1 MEKWVVTAKK
11 ADFQGIGRKY
21 GIDPVIARIIRNRDI
36 TGDEAIEEYL
46 NGTLADIP
54 SWKLLKDIGKAVEII
69 SGKIEAGTKMRI
81 IGDYDIDGV
90 TATYIL
96 LKGFKRLGANVDT
109 YIPDRVADG
118 YGIHDHLIQKAME
131 DGIDTI
137 VTCDNGISA
146 SSQIAYAKEL
156 GMTVVVTDHHEVPF
170 TDTEGGRKYILPP
183 ADAIINPKQADCT
196 YPNKNICGAV
206 VAMKLVFA
214 LYEKYGIPKEEKEDF
229 LEPAAIATVGDIMDL
244 QGENR
249 ILVKEGLARL
259 PYTKNKGL
267 MALIRAIGLEDQKIT
282 AYDIG
287 FRLGPCINASG
298 RLDTAMRSLALL
310 QSEDEAEAAKLA
322 GDLKALNDSR
332 KALTEKGTEEAYK
345 LIEESSLK
353 NDRVMVVFLPE
364 CHESL
369 AGIIAGRIREKYHK
383 PTFVLTRGEK
393 SLKGSGRSTENY
405 SMYEELVKC
414 DSLLVQYGGHPMAA
428 GLSIEEENV
437 EKFRQTLNDNCTLT
451 KEDMIPKIV
460 IDVPMPI
467 SYISKKL
474 VEQLLVL
481 EPFGKGNTKPL
492 FAQKNLRV
500 LKVGIY
506 GKNQNTVKLQLMD
519 PSGAVMDGLY
529 WGDAKEFA
537 DFARSHDT
545 ISVTYY
551 PRINSY
557 MGRESLQIV
566 IQNYCV

>member
-11 ADFQGIGRKY
+11 ADFQEISRKY
-21 GIDPVIARIIRNRDI
+21 GIDPVISRIIRNRDI
-36 TGDEAIEEYL
+36 TEDAAIGQYL

-54 SWKLLKDIGKAVEII
+54 SWKCLKDIEKAVNII
-69 SGKIEAGTKMRI
+69 SGKIDQGSRMRI

-109 YIPDRVADG
+109 YIPDRIADG
-118 YGIHDHLIQKAME
+118 YGIHDHLIQRAKD
-131 DGIDTI
+131 DGIDLI

-146 SSQIAYAKEL
+146 ADQIAFANSL
-156 GMTVVVTDHHEVPF
+156 GMTVVVTDHHEIPF
-170 TDTEGGRKYILPP
+170 EDTEKGRTYKLP
-183 ADAIINPKQADCT
+183 AAAAIINPKQPDCA
-196 YPNKNICGAV
+196 YPSKNICGAV
-206 VAMKLVFA
+206 VAMKLVYA
-214 LYEKYGIPKEEKEDF
+214 LYERYGIPEKEKEEY

-267 MALIRAIGLEDQKIT
+267 KALIRAIGLENQNISS
-282 AYDIG
+282 YDIG

-310 QSEDEAEAAKLA
+310 QCEDEEEAARLA
-322 GDLKALNDSR
+322 NDLKTLNDSR
-332 KALTEKGTEEAYK
+332 KALTEQGTETAYK
-345 LIEESSLK
+345 LIEESDLK
-353 NDRVMVVFLPE
+353 NDKVMVVFLPE

-383 PTFVLTRGEK
+383 PAFVLTRGEK
-393 SLKGSGRSTENY
+393 SVKGSGRSTESY

-414 DSLLVQYGGHPMAA
+414 DSLLLQYGGHPMAA
-428 GLSIEEENV
+428 GLSIAEENV
-437 EKFRQTLNDNCTLT
+437 DAFRRQLNENCTLT
-451 KEDMIPKIV
+451 EENLIPKIV

-467 SYISKKL
+467 SYINDHL
-474 VEQLLVL
+474 IRQLSVL
-481 EPFGKGNTKPL
+481 EPFGKGNGKPL
-492 FAQKNLRV
+492 FAQKNLHV

-519 PSGAVMDGLY
+519 DSGAVMDGLY
-529 WGDAKEFA
+529 WGEAKEFA
-537 DFARSHDT
+537 EFARNHET

-566 IQNYCV
+566 IQNYC

>member
-11 ADFQGIGRKY
+11 ADFQEIGRKY

-54 SWKLLKDIGKAVEII
+54 SWKLLKDIDKAVEII
-69 SGKIEAGTKMRI
+69 SGKIDAGTKIRI

-96 LKGFKRLGANVDT
+96 LKGFKRLGANADT

-118 YGIHDHLIQKAME
+118 YGIHDHLIQKARE

-146 SSQIAYAKEL
+146 SAQIAYAKEL

-170 TDTEGGRKYILPP
+170 ADTEKGRSYLLPP
-183 ADAIINPKQADCT
+183 ADAIINPKQPDCT

-214 LYEKYGIPKEEKEDF
+214 LYQKYKIPEIEKEDF

-267 MALIRAIGLEDQKIT
+267 KALIRAIGLEDQKISS
-282 AYDIG
+282 YDIG

-310 QSEDEAEAAKLA
+310 QSEDETEAAKLA

-332 KALTEKGTEEAYK
+332 KALTEKGTEEAYH
-345 LIEESSLK
+345 LIDNSELK

-383 PTFVLTRGEK
+383 PAFVLTRGEK

-414 DSLLVQYGGHPMAA
+414 DSLLIQYGGHPMAA
-428 GLSIEEENV
+428 GLSIKEENA
-437 EKFRQTLNDNCTLT
+437 EEFRRMLNRNCTLT
-451 KEDMIPKIV
+451 EEDMIPKIV
-460 IDVPMPI
+460 IDVPMPV
-467 SYISKKL
+467 SYINEEL
-474 VEQLLVL
+474 VEQLSVL

-519 PSGAVMDGLY
+519 PSGTVMDGLY
-529 WGDAKEFA
+529 WGEAKEFA
-537 DFARSHDT
+537 DFARSHET

-566 IQNYCV
+566 IQNYCA

>member
-1 MEKWVVTAKK
+1 MEKGVVTAKK

-54 SWKLLKDIGKAVEII
+54 SWKLLKDIDKAVEII
-69 SGKIEAGTKMRI
+69 SGKIDAGTKMRI

-118 YGIHDHLIQKAME
+118 YGIHDHLIKKAME

-146 SSQIAYAKEL
+146 SSQITYAKEL

-170 TDTEGGRKYILPP
+170 TDTEEGRTYILPP

-214 LYEKYGIPKEEKEDF
+214 LYEKYRLPEEEKEDF

-259 PYTKNKGL
+259 PFTKNKGL
-267 MALIRAIGLEDQKIT
+267 KALIRAIGLEDQKIT
-282 AYDIG
+282 SYDIG

-310 QSEDEAEAAKLA
+310 QSEDEEEAAKLA

-332 KALTEKGTEEAYK
+332 KALTEKETEEAYK
-345 LIEESSLK
+345 LIESSDLK

-451 KEDMIPKIV
+451 EEDMIPKIV

-467 SYISKKL
+467 SYINEEL
-474 VEQLLVL
+474 VEQLSIL

-506 GKNQNTVKLQLMD
+506 GKTQNTVKLQLRD

-529 WGDAKEFA
+529 WGEAKEFA
-537 DFARSHDT
+537 DFARSHET

-566 IQNYCV
+566 IQNYC

>member
-54 SWKLLKDIGKAVEII
+54 SWKLLKDIDKAVEII
-69 SGKIEAGTKMRI
+69 SGKIDAGTKMRI

-118 YGIHDHLIQKAME
+118 YGIHDHLIKKAME

-146 SSQIAYAKEL
+146 SSQITYAKEL

-170 TDTEGGRKYILPP
+170 TDTEEGRTYILPP

-214 LYEKYGIPKEEKEDF
+214 LYEKYRLPEEEKEDF

-259 PYTKNKGL
+259 PFTKNKGL
-267 MALIRAIGLEDQKIT
+267 KALIRAIGLEDQKIT
-282 AYDIG
+282 SYDIG

-310 QSEDEAEAAKLA
+310 QSEDEEEAAKLA

-332 KALTEKGTEEAYK
+332 KALTEKETEEAYK
-345 LIEESSLK
+345 LIESSDLK

-451 KEDMIPKIV
+451 EEDMIPKIV

-467 SYISKKL
+467 SYINEEL
-474 VEQLLVL
+474 VEQLSIL

-506 GKNQNTVKLQLMD
+506 GKTQNTVKLQLMD
-519 PSGAVMDGLY
+519 ESGTVMDGVY
-529 WGDAKEFA
+529 WGEAKEFA
-537 DFARSHDT
+537 EFARSHGT

-551 PRINSY
+551 PKINSY
-557 MGRESLQIV
+557 MGRDSLQIV
-566 IQNYCV
+566 IQNYC